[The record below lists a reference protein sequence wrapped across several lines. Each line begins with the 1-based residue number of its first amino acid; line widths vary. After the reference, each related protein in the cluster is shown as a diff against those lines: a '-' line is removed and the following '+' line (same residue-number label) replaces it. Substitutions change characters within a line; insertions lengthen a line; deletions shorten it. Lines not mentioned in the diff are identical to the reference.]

1 MDGSIPEAVPGLW
14 GGLHEASVTG
24 VSDAVVRC
32 DLATSSLDCRV
43 AVLGYRPALGD
54 RVLVAS
60 GPKDHFVVGVLGAAR
75 TCLRAP
81 DGTVAELDA
90 DGGLT
95 VRLGDDSV
103 VFQRRA
109 DGTTSLSVRVD
120 EVAVAGT
127 TRVALS
133 SHEASVALTAAG
145 VAVHGPRTT
154 VAGATAQVTV
164 DDARVEAKVVT
175 TVADR
180 IRAVAGSVETRAA
193 SIVSRART
201 VMTEVEEL
209 AQTRGGILRFIARE
223 GFHVRGRRAVVK
235 ADEDVKLKG
244 QKIYLA

>member
-24 VSDAVVRC
+24 VSDTVVRC
-32 DLATSSLDCRV
+32 DLADSSLDCRV
-43 AVLGYRPALGD
+43 ATLGYRPSIGD
-54 RVLVAS
+54 RVLVAR
-60 GPKDHFVVGVLGAAR
+60 GPTGHFVVGVLGAAR
-75 TCLRAP
+75 SCLRAP

-90 DGGLT
+90 EGGLT

-120 EVAVAGT
+120 EVSLAGAK
-127 TRVALS
+127 RVELS
-133 SHEASVALTAAG
+133 SHDATITLNAGG
-145 VAVHGPRTT
+145 VAVSAPRTT
-154 VAGATAQVTV
+154 VAGAAAQVTV
-164 DDARVEAKVVT
+164 DDARVEAKVLT

-180 IRAVAGSVETRAA
+180 MRAVAGSVETRAA

>member
-1 MDGSIPEAVPGLW
+1 MDGSIPEAVPGWW
-14 GGLHEASVTG
+14 GGLHEASVSG
-24 VSDAVVRC
+24 VNAPLVRC
-32 DLATSSLDCRV
+32 DLAGSTHDCQV
-43 AVLGYRPALGD
+43 AVLGYRPAVGD
-54 RVLVAS
+54 RVLVAR
-60 GPKDHFVVGVLGAAR
+60 GPTGHFVVGVLGAAR

-90 DGGLT
+90 EGGLS

-120 EVAVAGT
+120 EVSLMGT

-133 SHEASVALTAAG
+133 SREAAVALTAAG
-145 VAVHGPRTT
+145 VTVSAPRTT
-154 VAGATAQVTV
+154 VAGTTAQVTV

-201 VMTEVEEL
+201 MMTEVEEL
-209 AQTRGGILRFIARE
+209 AQTRGGIVRFIARE